1 MNILLQ
7 DIRFALRMLYK
18 HRLTTIVSLLALALG
33 IGANTAI
40 FSVAEGILLR
50 PLPVPHID
58 RLAALV
64 DSRPEQNMYQS
75 SVAPATFFEW
85 KTQLQSYDD
94 VGAYYWDQINLTG
107 DGDPQQVPAFGVTS
121 NFFQLLGV
129 TPVLG
134 RTFLPE
140 EEELGKDHEI
150 ILGHGLWER
159 RYGSDPHILGQTVK
173 VDGLPCTVIG
183 VMDKGFTFPFP
194 AEAWVPLG
202 LTPAQIHSRDS
213 RFLWGVGHLRPGVTL
228 RQSASELQ
236 AIQQRQAAAYPD
248 SYKGWNA
255 KVMPLGEFTTGD
267 ITRQYMLLMLGGVA
281 FVLLIACVNVANVQ
295 LARMTGRA
303 KEFAVRTTLGGS
315 RWRIV
320 RQLLTES
327 VLLSLAGAAVGLF
340 LAQWGI
346 QLILKNMPADVARFI
361 AGWHTI
367 RLDAGAFFFTFVI
380 ALGSGI
386 LSGILPSLTTSRSTL
401 GNTLKE
407 SGRGTSSGSKRLRLR
422 GALVVAEI
430 ALALILLVGA
440 GLLVKNFRGLLA
452 VNDGFAPQTILTANV
467 NLSDSRYADPSARRT
482 FHEQALARLAALPG
496 VASSALASSVPY
508 ANGGG
513 VGQSPFA
520 VEGRAPASREETVSA
535 NIETV
540 SPSYLPMLNIALHD
554 GRLLADN
561 DGAETLPVCLVSD
574 SLVRRYFDK
583 QNPLGH
589 KIRIG
594 TADSKE
600 PWMTVVGVVADVRY
614 GWIDKDIIPTIYRSF
629 RQTPRTYTTF
639 VLRTTGADP
648 ASFAPAARAA
658 IAEVDPSLPLFNVK
672 PFDRLIVESIVGIAY
687 VATIM
692 ALLGGIALVLA
703 SIGIYG
709 VMSYAVTER
718 THEIGIRMSLG
729 AETTDILSLV
739 MRNGVLLTAIGL
751 AIGLP
756 VAVFMARALSGLLFG
771 VSASDP
777 AALVGL
783 PLLLAAVALLAC
795 YLPAARASRVD
806 PLQALRYE

>member
-1 MNILLQ
+1 MQ
-7 DIRFALRMLYK
+7 DIRFALRMLGK
-18 HRLTTIVSLLALALG
+18 HRFTTLVLILALALG

-40 FSVAEGILLR
+40 FSVAEGLLLR
-50 PLPVPHID
+50 QIPVPHLD

-64 DSRPEQNMYQS
+64 DSRPEQNMYQNS
-75 SVAPATFFEW
+75 IAPATFFEW

-94 VGAYYWDQINLTG
+94 VGAYYWDEINLSG
-107 DGDPQQVPAFGVTS
+107 DGDPQKVQAFGVTS
-121 NFFQLLGV
+121 NFFHLLEV
-129 TPVLG
+129 NPVIG
-134 RTFLPE
+134 RSFLPE

-150 ILGHGLWER
+150 ILSHGLWER
-159 RYGSDPHILGQTVK
+159 RYGSDPHILGKTVR
-173 VDGLPCTVIG
+173 VDGLPHAVIG

-202 LTPAQIHSRDS
+202 LTAAQIHSRDS
-213 RFLWGVGHLRPGVTL
+213 RFLWGVGHLRPGASL
-228 RQSASELQ
+228 SQSASELQ

-248 SYKGWNA
+248 SYKGWKS

-267 ITRQYMLLMLGGVA
+267 ITRQYMLLLLGGVA

-303 KEFAVRTTLGGS
+303 KEFAVRSTLGGS
-315 RWRIV
+315 RWRIM

-327 VLLSLAGAAVGLF
+327 VLLSLAGAGVGLF
-340 LAQWGI
+340 LAQWEL

-367 RLDAGAFFFTFVI
+367 RLDTGAFLFTFVI
-380 ALGSGI
+380 ALASGI
-386 LSGILPSLTTSRSTL
+386 VSGVLPSLTISRTTL
-401 GNTLKE
+401 GSTLKE

-422 GALVVAEI
+422 SALVVAEI

-452 VNDGFAPQTILTANV
+452 VNDGFAPQTILTANI
-467 NLSDSRYADPSARRT
+467 NLSDSRYAEASARRT
-482 FHEQALARLAALPG
+482 FHEQALARLSALPG
-496 VASSALASSVPY
+496 VASSALATSVPY
-508 ANGGG
+508 AGGGG
-513 VGQSPFA
+513 VGQLPLA
-520 VEGRAPASREETVSA
+520 VDGRAPVYREETPSA
-535 NIETV
+535 IVETV
-540 SPSYLPMLNIALHD
+540 SPSYLPTLNIALHD
-554 GRLLADN
+554 GRLLGDN

-574 SLVRRYFDK
+574 SLARRYFDR
-583 QNPLGH
+583 QSPLGH

-594 TADSKE
+594 PVDSKD
-600 PWMTVVGVVADVRY
+600 PWLTVVGVVADVRY
-614 GWIDKDIIPTIYRSF
+614 SWIDKEVLPTVYRSF
-629 RQTPRTYTTF
+629 RQFPRAYTTL

-648 ASFAPAARAA
+648 AGFAPAARAA
-658 IAEVDPSLPLFNVK
+658 IAEIDPSLPLYNVK
-672 PFDRLIVESIVGIAY
+672 PFDRVIIESIVGIAY

-692 ALLGGIALVLA
+692 ALLGGIALLLA

-729 AETTDILSLV
+729 AETRDILSLV
-739 MRNGVLLTAIGL
+739 LRNGVLLTAIGL

-756 VAVFMARALSGLLFG
+756 VAIFVARALSGLLFG
-771 VSASDP
+771 VNPSDP

-795 YLPAARASRVD
+795 YLPALRASRVD